1 MFFSANRFS
10 LQSAS
15 PENRFIS
22 FNNLKTL
29 GNTFKPLNSLVSFCL
44 LLKNISECMI
54 TMRKKFTF
62 SSRADVYFW
71 AFTVNCLKRKCRIT
85 LVHLKFK
92 FVPKKEKKNQ
102 KSLIQKFYIS
112 IPKNKSTNECF
123 DVIC

>member
-1 MFFSANRFS
+1 
-10 LQSAS
+10 
-15 PENRFIS
+15 
-22 FNNLKTL
+22 
-29 GNTFKPLNSLVSFCL
+29 
-44 LLKNISECMI
+44 MI

-62 SSRADVYFW
+62 SFRADVYFW
-71 AFTVNCLKRKCRIT
+71 AFTVNCLKRKCRIM